1 MLCCVCLVVYL
12 QAEGDL
18 GAGVEPRIKEEAEKK
33 TYHQVRVV
41 LLARDLHEGVR
52 GHMEGGVA
60 VGVVA

>member
-1 MLCCVCLVVYL
+1 MRCVCLVVYL

-18 GAGVEPRIKEEAEKK
+18 SARVEPRIKEEAEKK

-41 LLARDLHEGVR
+41 LLASDLHESIR
-52 GHMEGGVA
+52 GLVEGGVA